1 MRTMRVAVS
10 ALAGHLFLS
19 AFAAG
24 HAASITDHPQFKQA
38 VQAWQAGQLDDAE
51 ELWKSLLASY
61 PGRLSILNN
70 LAVIAAERGD
80 LKTAI
85 ELLNS
90 ALSTHQS
97 IRSVYENLSAIYS
110 HLASEPYKRALA
122 LDLDEQGGLR
132 LNLIDRD
139 KDLRQEQQASTITQL
154 DRILSSAAVDE
165 PFIEEPLSPQTL
177 DYSSSHREVI
187 VMLEAWADAWTRQ
200 DVASYVASYMDDY
213 SPQGLSHK
221 QWHER
226 RAARISGPQFI
237 EVSYS
242 NLKIQELDRQEGLLS
257 LTFLQSYRSNLLRSA
272 VRKRII
278 AKKVLGVWKIV
289 DEGVI

>member
-1 MRTMRVAVS
+1 
-10 ALAGHLFLS
+10 
-19 AFAAG
+19 
-24 HAASITDHPQFKQA
+24 
-38 VQAWQAGQLDDAE
+38 
-51 ELWKSLLASY
+51 
-61 PGRLSILNN
+61 
-70 LAVIAAERGD
+70 
-80 LKTAI
+80 
-85 ELLNS
+85 
-90 ALSTHQS
+90 
-97 IRSVYENLSAIYS
+97 
-110 HLASEPYKRALA
+110 
-122 LDLDEQGGLR
+122 
-132 LNLIDRD
+132 
-139 KDLRQEQQASTITQL
+139 
-154 DRILSSAAVDE
+154 
-165 PFIEEPLSPQTL
+165 
-177 DYSSSHREVI
+177 
-187 VMLEAWADAWTRQ
+187 MLEAWADAWTRQ

>member
-1 MRTMRVAVS
+1 MRVAVL

-19 AFAAG
+19 AFATG
-24 HAASITDHPQFKQA
+24 RAASIIDHPQFKQA

-51 ELWKSLLASY
+51 ELWKSLLSDY

-70 LAVIAAERGD
+70 LAVIAAARGD
-80 LKTAI
+80 LKTAV

-97 IRSVYENLSAIYS
+97 IRSVYENLSTIYS

-122 LDLDEQGGLR
+122 LELDEREGLR
-132 LNLIDRD
+132 LNLIDKD
-139 KDLRQEQQASTITQL
+139 QDLRREQQASTITNVA
-154 DRILSSAAVDE
+154 RILSAAAVDE

-177 DYSSSHREVI
+177 DDSSSHRGI
-187 VMLEAWADAWTRQ
+187 VAMLEAWTDAWTRQ
-200 DVASYVASYMDDY
+200 DVASYVASYVDDY
-213 SPQGLSHK
+213 SPRGLSHK

-226 RAARISGPQFI
+226 RAARINAPQFI

-242 NLKIQELDRQEGLLS
+242 NLKIQELDRREGLLS

-272 VRKRII
+272 VKKRII
-278 AKKVLGVWKIV
+278 AKKILGVWKIV
-289 DEGVI
+289 DEGII